1 MKNKVLRI
9 IDANLNRAMEGMR
22 VVEDIVRLVWDHKPL
37 ASKIK
42 NLRSELK
49 KLSDDLPVSKIEL
62 LKSRESA
69 YDVGADL
76 YSEGEEKREGV
87 AEIITSNLKRTQEAV
102 RVLEEFGKTFGG
114 AFGRRFKAIR
124 FKVYD
129 LEKEIVELTAKKGK
143 LDFDLY
149 VITDPDSEYPHEE
162 IAKKAIAGGAKI
174 IQLRDKKV
182 MLGEYFRHAKKIRE
196 ITRKAGVTFI
206 VNNYVDIC
214 KASDADGVHLG
225 QQDIPISVA
234 KELLGEEK
242 IIGVSTH
249 SVAQAIKAE
258 KQGADYISIG
268 PIFATPS
275 KSGFMPVGTSI
286 IREVKK
292 KVKIPFVAIGGIDES
307 NIREVLRAGAK
318 RVAVIKAISSQ
329 KGIARAVK
337 KLRNLISRKS

>member
-1 MKNKVLRI
+1 MENKVLRI
-9 IDANLNRAMEGMR
+9 IDANLNRAMEGIR
-22 VVEDIVRLVWDHKPL
+22 VVEDVVRFVWNHKAL
-37 ASKIK
+37 AQKLK

-49 KLSDDLPVSKIEL
+49 ELSDDLPISKLEL
-62 LKSRESA
+62 LKARKSD

-76 YSEGEEKREGV
+76 YSRGEGRRSDIT
-87 AEIITSNLKRTQEAV
+87 EIITSNLKRTQEAI
-102 RVLEEFGKTFGG
+102 RVLEEFGKTFGQK
-114 AFGRRFKAIR
+114 FGRGFKALR

-129 LEKEIVELTAKKGK
+129 LEKEIVEVTAKKGR

-149 VITDPDSEYPHEE
+149 VITDPDSKYPHEE
-162 IAKKAIAGGAKI
+162 IAKKSIAGGAKI

-182 MLGEYFRHAKKIRE
+182 MLGEYFKYAKKIRE
-196 ITRKAGVTFI
+196 ITKKAGVTFI

-225 QQDIPISVA
+225 QQDVPISVA

-258 KQGADYISIG
+258 KQGADYISVG

-318 RVAVIKAISSQ
+318 HVAAIKAIST
-329 KGIARAVK
+329 KRNITNAVK
-337 KLRNLISRKS
+337 ELRNLIRRKS